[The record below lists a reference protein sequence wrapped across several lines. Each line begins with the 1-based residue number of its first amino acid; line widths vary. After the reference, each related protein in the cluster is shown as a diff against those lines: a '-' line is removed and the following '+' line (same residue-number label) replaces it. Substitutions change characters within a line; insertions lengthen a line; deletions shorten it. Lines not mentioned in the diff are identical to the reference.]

1 MARRLKA
8 LEKEN
13 VQLRR
18 AVSDLTLE
26 NLRLK
31 EEAER
36 SFED

>member
-8 LEKEN
+8 LEQEN

-26 NLRLK
+26 NMKLK
-31 EEAER
+31 EEMR
-36 SFED
+36 DI